1 MPITRRAAATVLAAP
16 FLSRAQDRTLRML
29 VGYPPGGAVDVVARE
44 VAEGMRAS
52 GYNVLVDNRTGAAG
66 RLATAQLLQAPPDGQ
81 TLICMP
87 GGNAT
92 IFPHVYSKL
101 GHDPLVALKPLG
113 TACSFSFGLGA
124 GPGTPARTLKEFVD
138 WARANPGKAAYGTP
152 GGGTAMHFLGVML
165 GRAAGIE
172 FVHVPYKGG
181 AQAITDVIGGQVPT
195 LLTTLPNLIGP
206 HHQGRVRV
214 LAFSGERPLASLPG
228 VPTFAEAGYPQLTLS
243 EVFAFFARREVTV
256 ADSEPLVLALARAVQ
271 SERVAQ
277 AMRKLEFE
285 PLVLPPAELSTR
297 LKAESERWRRVV
309 AESGYKAT
317 D

>member
-1 MPITRRAAATVLAAP
+1 MPITRRAAVAALALPWLA
-16 FLSRAQDRTLRML
+16 RAQDKSLRML

-52 GYNVLVDNRTGAAG
+52 GYNVLVDNKTGASG
-66 RLATAQLLQAPPDGQ
+66 RLATAQLLQAPADGQ

-92 IFPHVYSKL
+92 IFPHVYNNL
-101 GHDPLVALKPLG
+101 GHDPLTKLKPLG

-152 GGGTAMHFLGVML
+152 GGGTAMHFLGVMF
-165 GRAAGIE
+165 GRAAGIDL
-172 FVHVPYKGG
+172 VHVPYKGG

-206 HHQGRVRV
+206 HQQGKVRV
-214 LAFSGERPLASLPG
+214 LAFSGERPLATLPG

-243 EVFAFFARREVTV
+243 EVFAFFMRSEVP
-256 ADSEPLVLALARAVQ
+256 AAASEPLVVALARAAQ
-271 SERVAQ
+271 SERVVQ
-277 AMRKLEFE
+277 ALRKLEFE
-285 PLVLPPAELSTR
+285 PLVLSPAELSAR
-297 LKAESERWRRVV
+297 LKTESANWRRVV
-309 AESGYKAT
+309 AESGYRVT